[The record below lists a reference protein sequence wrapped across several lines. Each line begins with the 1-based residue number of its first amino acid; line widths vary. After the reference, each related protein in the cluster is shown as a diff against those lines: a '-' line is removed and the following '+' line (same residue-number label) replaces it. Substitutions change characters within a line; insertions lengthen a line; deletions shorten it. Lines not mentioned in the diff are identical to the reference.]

1 MNLAATVPG
10 WTRFG
15 VAQDMLD
22 RLEKQN
28 GTEAQQQIDFDAY
41 LKTQSHLPETD
52 AERQALFKNFLQWR
66 DQQQAH
72 AAQKN

>member
-1 MNLAATVPG
+1 
-10 WTRFG
+10 
-15 VAQDMLD
+15 
-22 RLEKQN
+22 
-28 GTEAQQQIDFDAY
+28 
-41 LKTQSHLPETD
+41 LPETD